1 MKKYILWNIFFLNS
15 LEFNWFDILSFFF
28 CNVLLKNVLYSF
40 RLFWEKKLP
49 QIVCIKYNTLGIKG
63 LMSPFHNIDFFD
75 DIFLC
80 C

>member
-15 LEFNWFDILSFFF
+15 LEFNWSSLFF

-63 LMSPFHNIDFFD
+63 LMPPFHNIDFFD